1 MTHLEGDDPI
11 RRRELQALIQNYTM
25 AIDDPRIDTP
35 RIRALRKDIADMKAV
50 YTNGVAKRT
59 ISLIREHALRQI
71 NGEAIAYNAHV
82 AKRLHEK
89 HRINSAIM
97 MGQGDGETVAKLYGW
112 NKGGLRH
119 GYTETQTYRSWASMI
134 QRCQNPRYKLA
145 LSERYVTTEWSKGY
159 PFAFDN
165 FLKDM
170 GEQPVGTQLRLRE
183 GSHLYTRN
191 NCAWV
196 PVNESLSC
204 GRGFVSQRYWDKH
217 IAPLRGTTE
226 RSESTTERSESSN

>member
-1 MTHLEGDDPI
+1 MTHLEDDDPF
-11 RRRELQALIQNYTM
+11 RRRELQALISNYTM

-35 RIRALRKDIADMKAV
+35 RIRALRKDIAEMKAT
-50 YTNGVAKRT
+50 YKYGVAKRT
-59 ISLIREHALRQI
+59 ILLIREHALRQI

-82 AKRLHEK
+82 AKRAREQHK
-89 HRINSAIM
+89 VNSAIL
-97 MGQGDGETVAKLYGW
+97 MGQGDGGRDTNPFGW
-112 NKGGLRH
+112 NKGALRH
-119 GYTETQTYRSWASMI
+119 GYTNTQTYQSWASMI
-134 QRCQNPRYKLA
+134 QRCQNPKYKLVM
-145 LSERYVTTEWSKGY
+145 SRRYVTTEWSKGY

-183 GSHLYTRN
+183 GSHLYNRD

-196 PVNESLSC
+196 PVYESLSC

-217 IAPLRGTTE
+217 IAPLR
-226 RSESTTERSESSN
+226 STAEKRESSN